1 MPSYAGIGSRRTP
14 APILMMMRI
23 AARELANRG
32 WTVRTGGAEGADQAF
47 FEGAQG
53 ANGPM
58 EIYLPWP
65 SFFLPLSYRGVTVQ
79 VQRPAHEAYA
89 IARQYHPN
97 WKNLRHSVQSL
108 HARNAHQVLG
118 PNLDDPVRFI
128 LCWTPNGGGTGG
140 TGQAIRMAADYR
152 IPVFDLGRVE
162 ARARLQAFLSSAQPM
177 GQMANHA

>member
-14 APILMMMRI
+14 APILVMMRT
-23 AARELANRG
+23 AACELANRG
-32 WTVRTGGAEGADQAF
+32 WTLRTGGAEGADQAF
-47 FEGAQG
+47 LEGADG
-53 ANGPM
+53 IGGRVDLF
-58 EIYLPWP
+58 LPWP
-65 SFFLPLSYRGVTVQ
+65 NFMADEVRRRLWPNVMIVD
-79 VQRPAHEAYA
+79 RPAHEAYE
-89 IARQYHPN
+89 IARKYHPN

-118 PNLDDPVRFI
+118 ANLDDPVRFI

-162 ARARLQAFLSSAQPM
+162 ARARLQHFLASARS
-177 GQMANHA
+177 GVSA